1 MDLNSYHAF
10 IAKKHILAQPAGFEA
25 DEVLIPRML
34 FDWQKEIVRKTCRI
48 GRAAIFASCGL
59 GKSAMQLAWAKQ
71 VCAHTGG
78 NVLILA
84 PLAVGAQTVEE
95 GQKFGIDARYIRS
108 MTEIDADCGIY
119 LMNYEMLD
127 HVDVSK
133 FCGIVLDESSIL
145 KSLTGKTRTRLI
157 KTFRGMRYKLCCTA
171 TPAPNDYT
179 ELGNHSDFLSVK
191 STQKML
197 ATWFINDGDTANK
210 WRLKRHAEKDF
221 WAWVASWAISLNKP
235 SDLSPQYDDAEFQLP
250 KLNTVKHELKSSDY
264 YMKDGC
270 LVPLGNVSA
279 TDIKRQMRSTLAQ
292 RVEHAAQLVRERPD
306 ESWLIWCELNSESED
321 VTRAIPG
328 AVEITGSM
336 PSHEKAQKMLDFAS
350 GKIKVLVT
358 KPKIAGFGMNWQ
370 ICHNVI
376 FVGVS
381 FSFESYY
388 QAVRRCWRFGQT
400 HEVNCHVILCNNE
413 GKVFAAVEEKEK
425 RYCAM
430 AQGMSSSVGFVYAAK
445 KQTMPYGDSPIKIPA
460 FLQTHG
466 SVA

>member
-1 MDLNSYHAF
+1 
-10 IAKKHILAQPAGFEA
+10 
-25 DEVLIPRML
+25 ML

-78 NVLILA
+78 KVLILA

-95 GQKFGIDARYIRS
+95 GQKFGITGRYIRS
-108 MTEIDADCGIY
+108 MTEIADDCGIY

-133 FCGIVLDESSIL
+133 FSGIVLDESSIL

-157 KTFRGMRYKLCCTA
+157 KTFRDMPYKLCCTA

-179 ELGNHSDFLSVK
+179 ELGNHSDFLGIK

-210 WRLKRHAEKDF
+210 WRLKRHAERSF

-235 SDLSPQYDDAEFQLP
+235 SDLGPQYDDAEFQLP
-250 KLNTVKHELKSSDY
+250 KLNTLKHELKSSDY

-279 TDIKRQMRSTLAQ
+279 TDIKRQMRSTLAK
-292 RVEHAAQLVRERPD
+292 RVECAALLVRERPD

-328 AVEITGSM
+328 SVEITGSM
-336 PSHEKAQKMLDFAS
+336 PNHEKAQKMLDFAS

-370 ICHNVI
+370 VCHNVV

-388 QAVRRCWRFGQT
+388 QAVRRCWRFGQD
-400 HEVNCHVILCNNE
+400 HEVDCHIILCNNE

-425 RYCAM
+425 KYRAM
-430 AQGMSSSVGFVYAAK
+430 TLGMSSSGNSHKVILTQK
-445 KQTMPYGDSPIKIPA
+445 KPYVPSPISIPA
-460 FLQTHG
+460 FLQPHG
-466 SVA
+466 MIA